1 MFELLLQ
8 ADRAVSE
15 GLLDQAERTYWQL
28 VELEP
33 TNAIAVVG
41 LARVSLERGDERM
54 ARMFAD
60 RARAMDP
67 ENLAARRIIEALERR
82 IPGDVA
88 AEAPDLPLIAAQR
101 LGALSR
107 RRNAGPDRPEEG
119 AGTVAA
125 ASAGPSTAA
134 TAGGARG
141 VASGG
146 RHDVTAEAATGEAAG
161 RGRRKRKD
169 EEAGAATASQAPRRP
184 AAKPAKAAQSAPAD
198 HAAASGG
205 AIGSSR
211 GPRFR
216 LRPDPI
222 PQLPSEPLT
231 ERRRA
236 GRLAAAAAAAAAAA
250 MQQSAHLPRHEP
262 HHAMPSRPGRVDAEE
277 LRAPAQDPYAAA
289 EAAAVVEAVDAVDL
303 VDEAPAS
310 TPGPSADAA
319 AALGAEAPSEEDAET
334 QALSEAQAIVL
345 GSERE
350 AGQAASTGQLA
361 AMAGAGD
368 TASPAE
374 PAEPAQAAPDAPA
387 ASRKK
392 SFFDRLRGG

>member
-28 VELEP
+28 VELDP

-41 LARVSLERGDERM
+41 LARVSLERGDEQM
-54 ARMFAD
+54 ARTFAD

-82 IPGDVA
+82 IPGGVA
-88 AEAPDLPLIAAQR
+88 AEAPDLALIAAQR
-101 LGALSR
+101 LEALSR
-107 RRNAGPDRPEEG
+107 RRTAGSHLPEEG

-125 ASAGPSTAA
+125 ASAGPATAA

-146 RHDVTAEAATGEAAG
+146 RHDVTAEAATGEPAG
-161 RGRRKRKD
+161 RARRKRKD
-169 EEAGAATASQAPRRP
+169 EDAGAATASQAPGRP
-184 AAKPAKAAQSAPAD
+184 AAKPAKAAQPAPAD
-198 HAAASGG
+198 HAAAIHAAS
-205 AIGSSR
+205 GSSR
-211 GPRFR
+211 GPRSR
-216 LRPDPI
+216 LGPDPI
-222 PQLPSEPLT
+222 LQLPSEPLT

-250 MQQSAHLPRHEP
+250 MQPPAHLPRHEP
-262 HHAMPSRPGRVDAEE
+262 HHATPSGRGRVDAEE
-277 LRAPAQDPYAAA
+277 LRALARDPYAAA

-303 VDEAPAS
+303 ADEAPAS

-319 AALGAEAPSEEDAET
+319 DALGAGGPSE
-334 QALSEAQAIVL
+334 
-345 GSERE
+345 
-350 AGQAASTGQLA
+350 AASTGQSA
-361 AMAGAGD
+361 ATAGAGE
-368 TASPAE
+368 TAPSAE
-374 PAEPAQAAPDAPA
+374 PAAPAQAAPDAPGA
-387 ASRKK
+387 GRKK

>member
-60 RARAMDP
+60 RASAMDP

-82 IPGDVA
+82 IPGDIA

-101 LGALSR
+101 LGALSS
-107 RRNAGPDRPEEG
+107 RRNAGSHRPEEG
-119 AGTVAA
+119 TGTVAA
-125 ASAGPSTAA
+125 ASAGPATAA
-134 TAGGARG
+134 TARGARG

-146 RHDVTAEAATGEAAG
+146 RHDVTAEAATGKPAG

-184 AAKPAKAAQSAPAD
+184 AAKPAKAAQPAPAD
-198 HAAASGG
+198 HAATLHAAS
-205 AIGSSR
+205 GSSR

-250 MQQSAHLPRHEP
+250 MQQPAHLPRHEP
-262 HHAMPSRPGRVDAEE
+262 HHAMPSRPGRVDAEK
-277 LRAPAQDPYAAA
+277 LRVPAQDPYAAA

-319 AALGAEAPSEEDAET
+319 AALGAGAPSE
-334 QALSEAQAIVL
+334 
-345 GSERE
+345 
-350 AGQAASTGQLA
+350 AASTGQLA

>member
-28 VELEP
+28 VELDP

-41 LARVSLERGDERM
+41 LARVSLERGDEQM
-54 ARMFAD
+54 ARTFAD

-82 IPGDVA
+82 IPGGVA
-88 AEAPDLPLIAAQR
+88 AETPDLALIAAQR
-101 LGALSR
+101 LEALSR
-107 RRNAGPDRPEEG
+107 RRTAGSHRPEEG

-125 ASAGPSTAA
+125 ASAGPSAAA

-146 RHDVTAEAATGEAAG
+146 RHDITAEAATGKPAG
-161 RGRRKRKD
+161 GGRRRRKD
-169 EEAGAATASQAPRRP
+169 EEAGAATASQAPGRP
-184 AAKPAKAAQSAPAD
+184 APKPAKAAQPAPAD
-198 HAAASGG
+198 HAAAVHAASGS
-205 AIGSSR
+205 IR
-211 GPRFR
+211 GPRSR

-222 PQLPSEPLT
+222 PQLPSEPLR

-236 GRLAAAAAAAAAAA
+236 GRLAAAAAAAVAVA
-250 MQQSAHLPRHEP
+250 MHPSAHLPRHEP
-262 HHAMPSRPGRVDAEE
+262 HQAMPPGRGRVAAQE
-277 LRAPAQDPYAAA
+277 LRAPARDPYAAA
-289 EAAAVVEAVDAVDL
+289 EAAAMVEAVDAVDL
-303 VDEAPAS
+303 ADEAPAS

-319 AALGAEAPSEEDAET
+319 DALGAEGTSE
-334 QALSEAQAIVL
+334 
-345 GSERE
+345 
-350 AGQAASTGQLA
+350 AASTGQSA

-368 TASPAE
+368 KASPAE
-374 PAEPAQAAPDAPA
+374 PAEPAQTAPDTPGAG
-387 ASRKK
+387 RKK
-392 SFFDRLRGG
+392 GFFERLRGG